1 MIVIVLALWN
11 RLYGLIWLAF
21 LLFLLP
27 ALSGIVPYTAELH
40 LVVGIAILI
49 LAYSNYRD
57 IKKTSAPDRVK
68 RISKTTLIITVLQP
82 IFGLPLYASERVWF
96 MVSYGWVVNLFH
108 LIFGLAI
115 IAQAASTATS
125 YDMWEEKEFT

>member
-1 MIVIVLALWN
+1 MLVIVLALWN

-40 LVVGIAILI
+40 LLVGIAILI

-82 IFGLPLYASERVWF
+82 IFGLPLYASERVGF
-96 MVSYGWVVNLFH
+96 MVPYGWVVNLFH

-115 IAQAASTATS
+115 IAQAASTATA